1 MTTLKNRPRDTYK
14 TTKEWFEDF
23 EKELPLKLDG
33 LAAML
38 AEWLLQ
44 TQGFAVSPSSV
55 VIRRIIEKWYKK
67 EILGEKE
74 NEG

>member
-38 AEWLLQ
+38 AEYSQFLPLPW
-44 TQGFAVSPSSV
+44 
-55 VIRRIIEKWYKK
+55 
-67 EILGEKE
+67 
-74 NEG
+74 